1 VAKKSE
7 KFGRLSQLCNDLS
20 DMKERMRSAAQN
32 EFKPALKELAAVLA
46 VEVPQVESVRWN
58 QYIPGFNDG
67 DACEFTMGEVTVRFT
82 NDAEDVGDREDGF
95 VTLGFNAEDV
105 NNPNA
110 RWKGELTERV
120 EAGELTIVQAVLLD
134 ELDEVINGLES
145 ASELAFGPN
154 VEVTLNVKTGEL
166 EIEDYDCGH

>member
-1 VAKKSE
+1 MAKKSS

-46 VEVPQVESVRWN
+46 AEVPQVESVRWN

-67 DACEFTMGEVTVRFT
+67 DVCEFTMGETTVRFT
-82 NDAEDVGDREDGF
+82 GDPEDSGDYENGFCTLGYNPEDVG
-95 VTLGFNAEDV
+95 NA
-105 NNPNA
+105 NQK
-110 RWKGELTERV
+110 WKGDLTLKV
-120 EAGELTIVQAVLLD
+120 EAGELTDAQAVLLN
-134 ELDEVINGLES
+134 ELDEVISGLEL